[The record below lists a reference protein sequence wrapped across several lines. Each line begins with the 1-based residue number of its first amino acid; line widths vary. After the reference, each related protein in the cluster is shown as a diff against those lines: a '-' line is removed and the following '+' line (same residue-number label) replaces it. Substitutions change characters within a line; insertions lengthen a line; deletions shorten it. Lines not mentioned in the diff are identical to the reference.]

1 MRNEKKINSGKKS
14 GNKEQFQKKRHK
26 ESVQDVKN
34 IKVGFK
40 PKLLFY
46 YLSQAK
52 RTIGG
57 RNEKFRTYQQ
67 YFYKLLNGIPEIYQM
82 MEEQEKE

>member
-46 YLSQAK
+46 YLS
-52 RTIGG
+52 
-57 RNEKFRTYQQ
+57 
-67 YFYKLLNGIPEIYQM
+67 
-82 MEEQEKE
+82 